1 MRKLTVL
8 FVFVLTLLTLSAGAA
23 RALGTPDGQPPSVE
37 TICDNLTGAAYG
49 LCTAYCEAMDC
60 ESPDPHASATA
71 CSRVGDHFQRIT
83 GSVPPCVVPPTEC
96 PCMGDAVFSSVANQ
110 IVPAQGCLTDSN
122 TSPTFI
128 TVTSSTDPI
137 RTASAST
144 AALSCTATVGGQ
156 TTVTRTGL
164 SLVQAQD
171 CLNRLAGSLT
181 SSANNCQ
188 IQGE

>member
-8 FVFVLTLLTLSAGAA
+8 FALTLLTLSAGAA

-60 ESPDPHASATA
+60 ESPDPHASDIA

-96 PCMGDAVFSSVANQ
+96 PCLGDAIFASVANQ
-110 IVPAQGCLTDSN
+110 IVPIASCTTNSN
-122 TSPTFI
+122 TNPNF
-128 TVTSSTDPI
+128 VTSVSATDPV
-137 RTASAST
+137 RTATASISG
-144 AALSCTATVGGQ
+144 LSCSATVGAT
-156 TTVTRTGL
+156 TTVSRLPSGVTR
-164 SLVQAQD
+164 
-171 CLNRLAGSLT
+171 LT
-181 SSANNCQ
+181 RWS
-188 IQGE
+188 